1 MKKIIFT
8 DDDPTIRDIIE
19 LILGDSYELKMYS
32 SGEPLMTNGFDLPD
46 LFLLDRQLSGVDG
59 LDVCR
64 FLKSQEETKHIPV
77 IIISATSN
85 VVRHALQ
92 AGADDVIEKPFLIA
106 ELRKMI
112 ARHLS

>member
-8 DDDPTIRDIIE
+8 DDDPTIRDIME
-19 LILGDSYELKMYS
+19 LILGDSYQLTMYS
-32 SGEPLMTNGFDLPD
+32 SGEPLMTNRFEPPD

-64 FLKSQEETKHIPV
+64 FLKSQDTTRNIPV
-77 IIISATSN
+77 IVISATTN
-85 VVRHALQ
+85 VVRQALQ
-92 AGADDVIEKPFLIA
+92 AGADDVIEKPFHIA

>member
-1 MKKIIFT
+1 
-8 DDDPTIRDIIE
+8 
-19 LILGDSYELKMYS
+19 
-32 SGEPLMTNGFDLPD
+32 LMTNGFDLPD

>member
-19 LILGDSYELKMYS
+19 LILGDSYKLTMYS
-32 SGEPLMTNGFDLPD
+32 SGEPLMTNDFEIPD

-64 FLKSQEETKHIPV
+64 FLKSQESTRNIPV
-77 IIISATSN
+77 IVISATSN
-85 VVRHALQ
+85 VVRHAIQ

-112 ARHLS
+112 ARYLS